1 MKIQSLQAFLLSYPF
16 ERTIR
21 LSYQGGSRS
30 IFKRDALLI
39 RVETDK
45 GVVGWAP
52 GQASEKAKAVIENTI
67 APFLVGRALADPDA
81 LRVLFLKG
89 PGAGHTDIAKIY
101 CSVHRPMLAAVKC
114 PGQMHGH
121 WVSFYG

>member
-39 RVETDK
+39 RVVFLIAFWFLKSDPRANDESSQCPIRRF
-45 GVVGWAP
+45 VSSIVFAR
-52 GQASEKAKAVIENTI
+52 AVI
-67 APFLVGRALADPDA
+67 FG
-81 LRVLFLKG
+81 
-89 PGAGHTDIAKIY
+89 
-101 CSVHRPMLAAVKC
+101 S
-114 PGQMHGH
+114 
-121 WVSFYG
+121 